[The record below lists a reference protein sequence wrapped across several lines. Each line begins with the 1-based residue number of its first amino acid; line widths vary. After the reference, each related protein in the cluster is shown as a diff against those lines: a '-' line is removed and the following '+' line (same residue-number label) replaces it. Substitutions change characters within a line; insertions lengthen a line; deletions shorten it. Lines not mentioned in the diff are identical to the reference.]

1 MKKMNFKKTSM
12 TLAACAAF
20 AFLAASCAN
29 ETEKKIVGDWQAQES
44 DTMDLDEYT
53 TADFTI
59 TMNTTFKDDKTY
71 TYEGEITLDMPLDGI
86 LEEEV
91 EEGISLADFY
101 DELGIT
107 FPTSIQFVYEFKG
120 DGKWSVT
127 KDDELKI
134 EGGKFET
141 EANWDSDGNYE
152 IVQTFIDESGIFQSD
167 DFEEFEEIVKDDF
180 PFVNNGTIK
189 IKKLTDNTLTIED
202 KDETEIEFSKK

>member
-71 TYEGEITLDMPLDGI
+71 TYEGEITLDIPLDGI

-91 EEGISLADFY
+91 EDGISLADFY

-152 IVQTFIDESGIFQSD
+152 IAQTIIDESGISQSD
-167 DFEEFEEIVKDDF
+167 FEEIVKDF
-180 PFVNNGTIK
+180 PLNDNGTIK
-189 IKKLTDNTLTIED
+189 IKKLTDKTLTIADED
-202 KDETEIEFSKK
+202 DSEIEFSKK